1 MMDLMVYLSEIILTK
16 QNSAKMYRE
25 NMEASW
31 PSISEKLIT
40 KFPKLK
46 LTDLVFQKGDEEQV
60 IRKIQL
66 RLYKSKKEV
75 LEILSAM

>member
-1 MMDLMVYLSEIILTK
+1 
-16 QNSAKMYRE
+16 MYRE

-31 PSISEKLIT
+31 PSISEKLIA

-46 LTDLVFQKGDEEQV
+46 LTDLVYQKGDEEQV

-66 RLYKSKKEV
+66 RLYKSKKDVVE
-75 LEILSAM
+75 LIASM

>member
-1 MMDLMVYLSEIILTK
+1 
-16 QNSAKMYRE
+16 MYRE

-31 PSISEKLIT
+31 PSISEKLIH

-46 LTDLVFQKGDEEQV
+46 ITDLVYEKGDEEQV

-66 RLYKSKKEV
+66 RLFKSKKEV
-75 LEILSAM
+75 VEILASM

>member
-1 MMDLMVYLSEIILTK
+1 
-16 QNSAKMYRE
+16 MYRE

-31 PSISEKLIT
+31 PAICEKLIAQ
-40 KFPKLK
+40 FPKLK
-46 LTDLVFQKGDEEQV
+46 MNDLVFQKGDEEQV

-75 LEILSAM
+75 MEILSAM